1 MPPRS
6 PLTLLFRF
14 WFSCHFPSFFVH
26 FCFRRS
32 LLLRLR
38 FRPRLLVY
46 FLLFRS
52 FLLSSVPTT
61 QTQTQTL
68 ASRLFPPFSFFLLSS
83 VPTTQTLASRLFY
96 DIDSKGKQCKPVLPF
111 CTFLNPISSTQ
122 RPKVALIIYNIIF
135 ETFIYEILNLNVK
148 NILKFTCF

>member
-6 PLTLLFRF
+6 PLALLFRF

-52 FLLSSVPTT
+52 
-61 QTQTQTL
+61 
-68 ASRLFPPFSFFLLSS
+68 FLLSS

-135 ETFIYEILNLNVK
+135 ETFIYEILNLNAK